1 MTSQHGQQ
9 KITTQIW
16 SVKRISEEKCLFFK
30 NYAENE
36 AKRLL
41 PDPFFTKKALNEA
54 KAKGLQLSFY
64 IY

>member
-36 AKRLL
+36 AKRLV
-41 PDPFFTKKALNEA
+41 PDPFFYKK
-54 KAKGLQLSFY
+54 SFK
-64 IY
+64 